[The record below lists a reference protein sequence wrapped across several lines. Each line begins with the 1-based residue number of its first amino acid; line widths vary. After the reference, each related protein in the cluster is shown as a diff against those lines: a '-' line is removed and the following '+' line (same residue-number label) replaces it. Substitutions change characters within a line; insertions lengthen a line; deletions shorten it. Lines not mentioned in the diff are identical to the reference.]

1 MINCAILDDSPI
13 ALEILTEYCK
23 LVPSLNVLASL
34 GDAVGAR
41 EKIAECDIG
50 ILYVDINMPVLSG
63 IELVRTLTKR
73 PQVIFTTAYSEFA
86 VEAFELSA
94 CDYLLKPFSLDRF
107 MVATDKA
114 IRNISVSSL
123 PSPSP
128 DNFLFIRNER
138 IIHRIDPDKILY
150 LEASR
155 NNTKVFTEDEMLVS
169 TMHLSLIEK
178 KLPGSGFQ
186 RVHRS
191 FIVNTSK
198 VTSLNSNRIFM
209 KKDEVPLGENFKAAF
224 VKAIGLDRL

>member
-13 ALEILTEYCK
+13 AREILTEYCK
-23 LVPSLNVLASL
+23 LVPRLNVVASL

-41 EKIAECDIG
+41 EKIAECVIE

-94 CDYLLKPFSLDRF
+94 CDYLLKPFSADRF

-114 IRNISVSSL
+114 IRNISAGSL
-123 PSPSP
+123 PSP

-178 KLPGSGFQ
+178 KLPGSEFQ

-198 VTSLNSNRIFM
+198 VTGLNSNRVFM